1 MKNLNSEFWKSFP
14 FRKDEVCIKYSK
26 VLQMQMQLM
35 LIETF
40 VESSESLNFD
50 KRFSRVSR
58 WIEIVFGLKSCL
70 NHISGRRSIT
80 CFNEHFALSKHS
92 RDKSSLSGSNHLVY
106 KFVSEC
112 RVSDKAL
119 LAALWIQISEICY
132 DDC

>member
-58 WIEIVFGLKSCL
+58 
-70 NHISGRRSIT
+70 
-80 CFNEHFALSKHS
+80 
-92 RDKSSLSGSNHLVY
+92 
-106 KFVSEC
+106 
-112 RVSDKAL
+112 
-119 LAALWIQISEICY
+119 
-132 DDC
+132 